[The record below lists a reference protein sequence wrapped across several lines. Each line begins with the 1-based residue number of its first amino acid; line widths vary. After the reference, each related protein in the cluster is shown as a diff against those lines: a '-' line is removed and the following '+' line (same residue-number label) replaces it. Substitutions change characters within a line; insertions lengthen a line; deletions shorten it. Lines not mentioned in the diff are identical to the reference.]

1 MGNQQTVLNKINFE
15 DMRSVKEKKS
25 DNYILINTLPVN
37 EQTCLIPTTIKIE
50 LEETIINKNIDNQ
63 KVHIIIYGKNTNDN
77 TVLNRYKQL
86 LALGFLHIYV
96 YPGGIFE
103 WLCLQDIYG
112 ADIFPTTTQQMDLLK
127 FKPSSGLISK
137 KLIEN

>member
-15 DMRSVKEKKS
+15 DMRSVIEKKS

-37 EQTCLIPTTIKIE
+37 DQTCLIPTTTKIE

-112 ADIFPTTTQQMDLLK
+112 SDIFPTTTQQMDILK
-127 FKPSSGLISK
+127 FKPSSALIAK